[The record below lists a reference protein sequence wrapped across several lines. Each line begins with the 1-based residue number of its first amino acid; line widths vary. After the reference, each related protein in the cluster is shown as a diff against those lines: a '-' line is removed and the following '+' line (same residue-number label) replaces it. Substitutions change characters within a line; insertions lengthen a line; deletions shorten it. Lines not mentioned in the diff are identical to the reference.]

1 MSRIEAVSA
10 HFDSTYRDL
19 VLGAFRGPSQQLRFQ
34 PPVFSFDTPTIDID
48 IGAPMD
54 VSPPPA
60 FGDAEPVVP
69 AAREKGKARAIESP
83 TKKEETEESKQPWER
98 KIFNMTLHDERQPP
112 VSGEVASHD
121 FLFNLCFSANAA
133 LSEIS
138 FAFSRSRSFCRLL
151 ARIRARRFA
160 AIAAGT
166 SDKSARC
173 PRNSLRRRSRG
184 FRRSPRSRRG
194 SHRVARSVKRDR
206 SARSRRFLRVRR
218 RSSETYA
225 RGARPALAV
234 RDPSSWFR
242 LSQDLISESASRR
255 SLRPLRRR
263 SLRKFRELHRCLP
276 FRRTLPS
283 PDPI

>member
-1 MSRIEAVSA
+1 MSRIEVISA

-19 VLGAFRGPSQQLRFQ
+19 VLGAFREPSQQLRFQ
-34 PPVFSFDTPTIDID
+34 PPVFSFDMLTIDID

-60 FGDAEPVVP
+60 FGDAEPIVP
-69 AAREKGKARAIESP
+69 AAREKGKAKAIESP
-83 TKKEETEESKQPWER
+83 TKKEEKDESKQPWER
-98 KIFNMTLHDERQPP
+98 KMFDMTLHDELHPS
-112 VSGEVASHD
+112 VSGDFASRD
-121 FLFNLCFSANAA
+121 FLLNLCFSVNAA
-133 LSEIS
+133 RLAIS
-138 FAFSRSRSFCRLL
+138 FAFSRSRSSCRRL
-151 ARIRARRFA
+151 ARIRARRLA
-160 AIAAGT
+160 AIGAGT

-173 PRNSLRRRSRG
+173 PRISLRRRSRG
-184 FRRSPRSRRG
+184 FRRSQRSRRG
-194 SHRVARSVKRDR
+194 SHRVARSIERDR

-234 RDPSSWFR
+234 RDHSSWFR
-242 LSQDLISESASRR
+242 LSQDSVSASASRR

-283 PDPI
+283 PDLV

>member
-1 MSRIEAVSA
+1 M
-10 HFDSTYRDL
+10 
-19 VLGAFRGPSQQLRFQ
+19 
-34 PPVFSFDTPTIDID
+34 
-48 IGAPMD
+48 
-54 VSPPPA
+54 
-60 FGDAEPVVP
+60 
-69 AAREKGKARAIESP
+69 K
-83 TKKEETEESKQPWER
+83 
-98 KIFNMTLHDERQPP
+98 LHDELQPP
-112 VSGEVASHD
+112 VSGNLASRD
-121 FLFNLCFSANAA
+121 FLLNLCFSANAA

-225 RGARPALAV
+225 RGARAARAG
-234 RDPSSWFR
+234 RDPSSWSP
-242 LSQDLISESASRR
+242 LSLGSISESASRR

-263 SLRKFRELHRCLP
+263 FDRKFREFHRCPL

-283 PDPI
+283 LDPAWSTNSKLLWRGSQRRKNEQRRPSRKHVAHRRRHVASTWR